1 MSERTFVVP
10 EEGDVVVHSSEPTSA
25 SAERIQDI
33 LVMIEDPDQSLSEI
47 NKRIAMEIAHI
58 SADIAKSAVDVSRA
72 YMVKPLAEQ
81 VKALRELSK
90 TLVEAEALSKRDIL
104 NFDGPKFQF
113 VLGELVKLYKKSLIQ
128 ASMTE
133 SQANDVLKLFRDLL
147 AVYEPVL
154 RKETDRI
161 TGIKN

>member
-1 MSERTFVVP
+1 
-10 EEGDVVVHSSEPTSA
+10 
-25 SAERIQDI
+25 
-33 LVMIEDPDQSLSEI
+33 
-47 NKRIAMEIAHI
+47 
-58 SADIAKSAVDVSRA
+58 
-72 YMVKPLAEQ
+72 MVKPLAEQ